1 MSYLFDFF
9 KTFDEEQLA
18 QFKML
23 DLKGKE
29 ELVRDEYVRYASV
42 KISTNKPSLLS
53 FSLPKNISIKLFQC
67 C

>member
-29 ELVRDEYVRYASV
+29 ELVRDEYVRYASR
-42 KISTNKPSLLS
+42 
-53 FSLPKNISIKLFQC
+53 
-67 C
+67 